1 MARPASP
8 KRTLRRDIKARERN
22 KSQKSTMKTFV
33 KKFQTS
39 LASGTPDEEAFRKA
53 QSLIARAS
61 RKRLIHPGKG
71 SRMISRMMTKKVAIE
86 SVA

>member
-22 KSQKSTMKTFV
+22 KAQKSTMKTFI
-33 KKFQTS
+33 KKFKST
-39 LASGTPDEEAFRKA
+39 LASGTPSEELFRKT

-61 RKRLIHPGKG
+61 RKKLIHPGKG
-71 SRMISRMMTKKVAIE
+71 SRMISRLMTKKVAAE
-86 SVA
+86 SPA